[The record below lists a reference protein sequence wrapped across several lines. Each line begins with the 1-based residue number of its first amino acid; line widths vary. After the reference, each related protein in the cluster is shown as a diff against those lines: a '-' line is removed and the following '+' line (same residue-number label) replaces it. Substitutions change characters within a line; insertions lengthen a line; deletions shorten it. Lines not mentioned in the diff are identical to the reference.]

1 MVTRDTAWPSGTPC
15 WVDLGVD
22 DITRASAFYSRLFGW
37 DIQAGPPEA
46 DGYTMCL
53 KDGHLVAGIAP
64 KQGPQDAPTVWTVY
78 IATGDADETAGKI
91 TAAGGKILAPPMDVL
106 DAGRAAIA
114 ADPAGAAF
122 GIWQARNHAGF
133 GLANE
138 PGSVCWN
145 ETFSRDMEGSQAF
158 YSAVFG
164 YEYGDMSTP
173 EFRYATLKIDGKEVG
188 GIGELGSGTPPEVPA
203 HWSTYFA
210 VGDTGAAVATITGAG
225 GAVTRDPWD
234 SPYGRMAVVCDDQGA
249 AFSLMG
255 TPAAASG

>member
-1 MVTRDTAWPSGTPC
+1 MVTRDTAWPAGTPC

-22 DITRASAFYSRLFGW
+22 DVTRAGTFYSRLFGW

-46 DGYTMCL
+46 GGYTMCL
-53 KDGHLVAGIAP
+53 KDGHPVAGIAP
-64 KQGPQDAPTVWTVY
+64 KQGPPDTPTVWTVY
-78 IATGDADETAGKI
+78 LASEDVDATAGKV
-91 TAAGGKILAPPMDVL
+91 TAAGGQVLAEPVDVMNF
-106 DAGRAAIA
+106 GRAAIA

-122 GIWQARNHAGF
+122 GIWQARQHTGL

-145 ETFSRDMEGSQAF
+145 ENFSRDLDGNKAF

-173 EFRYATLKIDGKEVG
+173 EFRYATLKVDGKEVG
-188 GIGELGSGTPPEVPA
+188 GIGDLGSGFPPDAPA

-210 VGDTGAAVATITGAG
+210 VGDTDAAVATITGAG
-225 GAVTRDPWD
+225 GTVMREPWD
-234 SPYGRMAVVCDDQGA
+234 SPYGRMAVVSDDQGA
-249 AFSLMG
+249 MFSLMG
-255 TPAAASG
+255 TPTAASG